1 MQLPYPS
8 LAPFPK
14 QDHIKHSPF
23 PKGGYRGI
31 TPKSSPLTGVV
42 R

>member
-23 PKGGYRGI
+23 PKRGI
-31 TPKSSPLTGVV
+31 QGDYTQILSLDGSG
-42 R
+42 